1 MAENIKVPEE
11 YSLDD
16 LLAEEVPSV
25 TVAVGKKEKTF
36 WIRPPTD
43 AERAMSQNAARQKS
57 RALRELLLNPES
69 EEHQLLVKAEMEN
82 MTSEELRL
90 VWLTSNLFQKAF
102 EVNRKSLDNRD
113 EYFVPSPEGKE
124 DGLIPPTG
132 AEMDEYE
139 TAKRVQEEQ
148 RLKDVSDA
156 QSAIYEELKQES
168 ESMSD
173 ETIRGII
180 GPLVIDQQ
188 ASREWNSQYGLQI
201 LARCTFLDQDLTE
214 RAFKTTEEAMRLQNT
229 KSGSKVLDSLLNAH
243 SGLMLDPD
251 RVKN

>member
-1 MAENIKVPEE
+1 MVDEIKVPEE

-25 TVAVGKKEKTF
+25 TVTVGKKEKTF

-43 AERAMSQNAARQKS
+43 PERAMAQNAARQKS
-57 RALRELLLNPES
+57 RLLRDLLLDPES

-82 MTSEELRL
+82 MTGDELRII
-90 VWLTSNLFQKAF
+90 WLTSNLFQKAF
-102 EVNRKSLDNRD
+102 EANRRSIDNRD
-113 EYFVPSPEGKE
+113 EYFVPAPQGKE
-124 DGLIPPTG
+124 DGLIPPTS

-139 TAKRVQEEQ
+139 TAKQMQEAQ
-148 RLKDVSDA
+148 RLKDISD
-156 QSAIYEELKQES
+156 QQTAIYNELKAES

-173 ETIRGII
+173 ETIKGMI
-180 GPLVIDQQ
+180 GPLIIDQQ
-188 ASREWNSQYGLQI
+188 TSREWQAQYGLQI

-214 RAFKTTEEAMRLQNT
+214 RAFKTTEDAMRLHNT
-229 KSGSKVLDSLLNAH
+229 KSGQKVLDALLSAH